1 MSSPFHVLEWTGRD
15 VRETDDDPGRFVV
28 TGYGRDVDGRTCS
41 ASFEHAPSFLVR
53 PRDGRAERL
62 KGARAAVF
70 EMFPDDVRADDTNIV
85 LGKPY
90 TGWRED
96 DVPFLRLTFRT
107 RSAMRRAGDVFRRA
121 KLKGKALDAVP
132 AWFARARLAF
142 ETYELDADQI
152 VQALTSRGIPQTGW
166 LRRGLRP
173 LKPPSSASGSNSND
187 ASEADDGGL
196 RGLCPL
202 RPLRPLPEDEV
213 PDAAP
218 PHVVATF
225 DIECLSS
232 RSTWNDQIFPDATI
246 EGDVITQVCT
256 FFSRMGDSVPFA
268 GEALVLV
275 PRGGETPTRTTF
287 ESVVD
292 VRATYFDTEE
302 KLLRAWVA
310 SYARRGVSV
319 WCHFN
324 GLGFDEAYLF
334 RRCERH
340 GVDLKSMSF
349 DARRDA
355 PRPRLVEQILQSNA
369 YGHNELA
376 TVELA
381 GVFHLDVYQDI
392 KKNHN
397 LESYSLDSCAQE
409 FLESA
414 PDGGNRK
421 IGLKP
426 QEQFDC
432 FTSGDARKLETLTEY
447 CCQDVA
453 VTFKLMERLV
463 MLPSMIETAAV
474 SWVVPT
480 YLVTRG
486 QQIRVY
492 ACVKREIYSRGAAY
506 FLRDTKFDPPVEGGY
521 KGATVLDPKVGFYPR
536 AIVSLDFA
544 SLYPSIMM
552 QYNLSHETWTPNPP
566 PDPQNFYVHEEGCAF
581 AKSSVTQGILPAIL
595 LKLKASRKA
604 YKKKMM
610 DFEKLAHEA
619 TDPVKKQQYAFQE
632 KVFDAKQKAT
642 KVRKGLRP
650 LNPVY
655 RLRVQRVLVS
665 ISISIPKNEERNC
678 TNPGSR

>member
-15 VRETDDDPGRFVV
+15 VRETDDDPGRFLV

-41 ASFEHAPSFLVR
+41 ASFEHHPSFLVR

-62 KGARAAVF
+62 NGARAAIL
-70 EMFPDDVRADDTNIV
+70 EMFPHDVDASDTKIV
-85 LGKPY
+85 QGKPY
-90 TGWRED
+90 TGWQRD

-121 KLKGKALDAVP
+121 KLKGKLSDLVP

-152 VQALTSRGIPQTGW
+152 VQALTSRGVPPTGW
-166 LRRGLRP
+166 LKRGLPPP
-173 LKPPSSASGSNSND
+173 LKPPSAVSGSRSKEIDPPRN
-187 ASEADDGGL
+187 DGGFK
-196 RGLCPL
+196 GGDSPLCPL
-202 RPLRPLPEDEV
+202 FPLPEDCV

-218 PHVVATF
+218 KHVVATF

-232 RSTWNDQIFPDATI
+232 RSTWEDQIFPDASV
-246 EGDVITQVCT
+246 EGDVVTQVCT
-256 FFSRMGDSVPFA
+256 FFSRMGEPAPFA

-275 PRGGETPTRTTF
+275 PPGGDTPTRTTF
-287 ESVVD
+287 ESVVE
-292 VRATYFDTEE
+292 VRATYFYSEK
-302 KLLRAWVA
+302 KLLEAWVA
-310 SYARRGVSV
+310 SYAKRGVSV

-340 GVDLKSMSF
+340 GVDLSPMSH

-355 PRPRLVEQILQSNA
+355 LKPRLVEQILQSNA

-381 GVFHLDVYQDI
+381 GVFHLDAYQDI

-397 LESYSLDSCAQE
+397 LESYSLDSCAEE
-409 FLESA
+409 FLEAA

-432 FTSGDARKLETLTEY
+432 FTSGDASKLETLTEY

-453 VTFKLMERLV
+453 VTYKLMERLV

-492 ACVKREIYSRGAAY
+492 ACVKREIYERGASY

-566 PDPQNFYVHEEGCAF
+566 PDLENFYVHEEGCAF
-581 AKSSVTQGILPAIL
+581 AKASVARGVLPAIL

-610 DFEKLAHEA
+610 HFEKLAHD
-619 TDPVKKQQYAFQE
+619 TDDPEEKRRYAFQE
-632 KVFDAKQKAT
+632 KVYDAKQKAT
-642 KVRKGLRP
+642 KVR
-650 LNPVY
+650 
-655 RLRVQRVLVS
+655 
-665 ISISIPKNEERNC
+665 
-678 TNPGSR
+678 GSAP

>member
-15 VRETDDDPGRFVV
+15 VRESDDDPGRFLV
-28 TGYGRDVDGRTCS
+28 TGYGRDVDGRACS
-41 ASFEHAPSFLVR
+41 ASFEHHPSFLIR

-62 KGARAAVF
+62 SGARAAIL
-70 EMFPDDVRADDTNIV
+70 EMFPDDVDPNDTNIV
-85 LGKPY
+85 QGKPY
-90 TGWRED
+90 TGWQRD

-121 KLKGKALDAVP
+121 KLKGKLSGLVP

-152 VQALTSRGIPQTGW
+152 VQALTSRGIPPTGW
-166 LRRGLRP
+166 LKRGLPPP
-173 LKPPSSASGSNSND
+173 LNPPSSDSGSRSKEID
-187 ASEADDGGL
+187 PPRDDGGL

-202 RPLRPLPEDEV
+202 REDEV
-213 PDAAP
+213 PDAP
-218 PHVVATF
+218 PKHVIATF

-232 RSTWNDQIFPDATI
+232 RSTWEDQIFPDATV
-246 EGDVITQVCT
+246 EGDVVTQVCT
-256 FFSRMGDSVPFA
+256 FFSRMGEPAPFA

-275 PRGGETPTRTTF
+275 PPGGETPTRETF
-287 ESVVD
+287 SSVVE
-292 VRATYFDTEE
+292 VRATYFDSEK
-302 KLLRAWVA
+302 KLLKAWVA

-324 GLGFDEAYLF
+324 GLGFDEAYLYK
-334 RRCERH
+334 RCERH
-340 GVDLKSMSF
+340 RVDLSPMSH

-355 PRPRLVEQILQSNA
+355 LRPRLVEQILQSNA

-376 TVELA
+376 TIELA
-381 GVFHLDVYQDI
+381 GVFHLDVYQDV

-397 LESYSLDSCAQE
+397 LESYSLDSCAEE

-432 FTSGDARKLETLTEY
+432 FTSGDASKLEILTEY

-453 VTFKLMERLV
+453 VTYKLMERLV
-463 MLPSMIETAAV
+463 VLPSMIETAAV

-492 ACVKREIYSRGAAY
+492 ACVKREIYERGASY

-566 PDPQNFYVHEEGCAF
+566 SLDLEDFYVHDEGCAF
-581 AKSSVTQGILPAIL
+581 AKTSVTEGVLPAIL

-610 DFEKLAHEA
+610 HFEKLAHD
-619 TDPVKKQQYAFQE
+619 TDDPEEKGRYAFQE
-632 KVFDAKQKAT
+632 KVYDAKQKAT
-642 KVRKGLRP
+642 KAR
-650 LNPVY
+650 
-655 RLRVQRVLVS
+655 
-665 ISISIPKNEERNC
+665 
-678 TNPGSR
+678 GSAP

>member
-1 MSSPFHVLEWTGRD
+1 MDSLPPFHVLEWTGRD
-15 VRETDDDPGRFVV
+15 VRESDDDPGRFVV
-28 TGYGRDVDGRTCS
+28 TGYGRDVEGRACS
-41 ASFEHAPSFLVR
+41 ACFEHHPSFLVR

-62 KGARAAVF
+62 NGARAAIL
-70 EMFPDDVRADDTNIV
+70 EMFPDDVDPKDTKIV
-85 LGKPY
+85 RGKPY
-90 TGWRED
+90 TGWRRD

-121 KLKGKALDAVP
+121 KLKGKLSDLVP
-132 AWFARARLAF
+132 AWFARSRLAF

-152 VQALTSRGIPQTGW
+152 VQALTSRGVPPTGW
-166 LRRGLRP
+166 LRGLRP
-173 LKPPSSASGSNSND
+173 LKPPQSLKSDSDSDSDQFRRPRGCDVQYEGVPACV
-187 ASEADDGGL
+187 SED
-196 RGLCPL
+196 RI
-202 RPLRPLPEDEV
+202 
-213 PDAAP
+213 PDAP
-218 PHVVATF
+218 PKHVIATF

-232 RSTWNDQIFPDATI
+232 RSTWEDQIFPDATV
-246 EGDVITQVCT
+246 EGDVVTQVCT
-256 FFSRMGDSVPFA
+256 FFSRMGEPAPFA

-275 PRGGETPTRTTF
+275 PPGGETPTRTTF
-287 ESVVD
+287 SSVVE
-292 VRATYFDTEE
+292 VRATYFDSEK
-302 KLLRAWVA
+302 KLLEAWVA

-340 GVDLKSMSF
+340 AVDLSPMSR

-355 PRPRLVEQILQSNA
+355 LKPRLVEQILQSNA

-376 TVELA
+376 TIELA

-397 LESYSLDSCAQE
+397 LESYSLDSCAEE
-409 FLESA
+409 FLEAA

-432 FTSGDARKLETLTEY
+432 FTSGDASKLETLTEY

-453 VTFKLMERLV
+453 VTYKLMERLV

-492 ACVKREIYSRGAAY
+492 ACVKREIYERGASY

-566 PDPQNFYVHEEGCAF
+566 PDPRDFYVHDEGCAF
-581 AKSSVTQGILPAIL
+581 AKASVTEGVLPAIL

-604 YKKKMM
+604 YKKKMTH
-610 DFEKLAHEA
+610 FEKLAHDAE
-619 TDPVKKQQYAFQE
+619 DPDEKRRYAFQE
-632 KVFDAKQKAT
+632 KVYDAKQKAT
-642 KVRKGLRP
+642 KARKGATAP
-650 LNPVY
+650 FKTPVFS
-655 RLRVQRVLVS
+655 LEG
-665 ISISIPKNEERNC
+665 K
-678 TNPGSR
+678 GSRGCWC

>member
-1 MSSPFHVLEWTGRD
+1 MDSPFHVLEWTGRD
-15 VRETDDDPGRFVV
+15 VRDSDDDPGRFVV
-28 TGYGRDVDGRTCS
+28 TGYGRDVEGRARS
-41 ASFEHAPSFLVR
+41 ASFEHYPSFLVR
-53 PRDGRAERL
+53 PRDGRADRL
-62 KGARAAVF
+62 NGARAAIF
-70 EMFPDDVRADDTNIV
+70 EMFPNDVHSTDTKIV
-85 LGKPY
+85 HGKPY
-90 TGWRED
+90 TGWREN
-96 DVPFLRLTFRT
+96 DVPFLRVAFRT
-107 RSAMRRAGDVFRRA
+107 RSAMRRAGDVFRRP
-121 KLKGKALDAVP
+121 KLNGKTLEAVP

-152 VQALTSRGIPQTGW
+152 VQALTSRGVPPTGW
-166 LRRGLRP
+166 LKRGLPPP
-173 LKPPSSASGSNSND
+173 LNPPSSDSGSRSKKID
-187 ASEADDGGL
+187 PPRDDGGFK
-196 RGLCPL
+196 GGDSPLCRL
-202 RPLRPLPEDEV
+202 RPLREDEV

-218 PHVVATF
+218 KHVIATF

-232 RSTWNDQIFPDATI
+232 RSTWEDQIFPDATV
-246 EGDVITQVCT
+246 EGDVVTQVCT
-256 FFSRMGDSVPFA
+256 FFSRLGEPVPFA

-275 PRGGETPTRTTF
+275 PPGGETPRRTTF
-287 ESVVD
+287 SSVVE

-302 KLLRAWVA
+302 KLLREWVA

-340 GVDLKSMSF
+340 AVDLKPMSF
-349 DARRDA
+349 DRRRDA

-376 TVELA
+376 TIELA
-381 GVFHLDVYQDI
+381 GVFHLDVYQDV
-392 KKNHN
+392 KRNHN
-397 LESYSLDSCAQE
+397 LESYSLDSCAEE

-432 FTSGDARKLETLTEY
+432 FTSGDAAKLETLTEY

-453 VTFKLMERLV
+453 VTYKLMERLV

-474 SWVVPT
+474 SWVTPT

-492 ACVKREIYSRGAAY
+492 ACVKREIYARGASY

-521 KGATVLDPKVGFYPR
+521 KGATVLEPKVGFYPR

-566 PDPQNFYVHEEGCAF
+566 PDPQNFYVHEDGCAF
-581 AKSSVTQGILPAIL
+581 AKTSVTEGVLPAIL

-610 DFEKLAHEA
+610 HFEKLAHEA

-642 KVRKGLRP
+642 KVTMNSVYGFCGVASNGKQPCLP
-650 LNPVY
+650 LASF
-655 RLRVQRVLVS
+655 RRD
-665 ISISIPKNEERNC
+665 ISS
-678 TNPGSR
+678 